1 MILGYHYHVPVLKK
15 SNQIF
20 VPSYIGVF
28 LNALADQVGEL
39 RLFLH
44 EEPNSNAIGYD
55 YQIKKSNITFCSM
68 GIKSPAWDRLL
79 FPTKYLSKIEDQ
91 VSSCDVFLLR
101 APSPLVPSFYNYFE
115 KKTNVALLLVGD
127 YADGAKHLVQP
138 WYRLFAIS
146 FLLKRNDKQLRKVLS
161 KAKVFV
167 NSLALNEKYKSI
179 NPRIDLIITSSL
191 TLNDFYVRENT
202 CLGDEV
208 KLLYTGRLDLAKGL
222 KELIEAATRLNQKNM
237 DTSVHFVA
245 WEDNHQK
252 PVEQTLKE
260 FASQNGIEKK
270 VFFHGKKA
278 VGKDLNSLYRM
289 ADIYVIPSYHEG
301 FPRTIWEAMANSLP
315 VIATPVGGIPHLLS
329 HGKELLFAEVAN
341 SIDLSQKIEEMIN
354 NPGLREKLI
363 QNARERAK
371 ESALEIQVEKLIQN
385 MSKHFNLKQSQA

>member
-1 MILGYHYHVPVLKK
+1 MILGYHYHVPILKK
-15 SNQIF
+15 NDQIF

-28 LNALADQVGEL
+28 LIALADQFSEL

-55 YQIKKSNITFCSM
+55 FQLKKSNITFFSM
-68 GIKSPAWDRLL
+68 GVKSPAWNRLL
-79 FPTKYLSKIEDQ
+79 FPTKYLSKIEEK
-91 VSSCDVFLLR
+91 VASCDVFFLR
-101 APSPLVPSFYNYFE
+101 APSPLVPALYNYFE
-115 KKTNVALLLVGD
+115 KKTNVVLLVVGD
-127 YADGAKHLVQP
+127 YADGARYLVQP

-146 FLLKRNDKQLRKVLS
+146 YLLKRNDKQLKQVLS

-167 NSLALNEKYKSI
+167 NSLALKEKYKNI
-179 NPRIDLIITSSL
+179 NPQIDLFTTSSL
-191 TLNDFYVRENT
+191 TLNDFYLRENT

-222 KELIEAATRLNQKNM
+222 KELIEAASMLNKNNRNI
-237 DTSVHFVA
+237 SVHFVA
-245 WEDNHQK
+245 WEDNPVK
-252 PVEQTLKE
+252 PVEQTLKD
-260 FASQNGIEKK
+260 FAKQNSMEKK

-278 VGKDLNSLYRM
+278 VGKELNSMYRM

-315 VIATPVGGIPHLLS
+315 VISTPVGGIPHLLT

-341 SIDLSQKIEEMIN
+341 STDLSQKIEMMISE
-354 NPGLREKLI
+354 PDQRMKFI

-371 ESALEIQVEKLIQN
+371 ESALEVQVEKLIQN
-385 MSKHFNLKQSQA
+385 LSNYFSLEKSYA

>member
-15 SNQIF
+15 NSQIF

-79 FPTKYLSKIEDQ
+79 FPSKYLKKIEEQ
-91 VSSCDVFLLR
+91 VLNCDVFLIR
-101 APSPLVPSFYNYFE
+101 APSPLAPSLCEYFMN
-115 KKTNVALLLVGD
+115 KTHIALLLVGD
-127 YADGAKHLVQP
+127 YADGVKHLVQP
-138 WYRLFAIS
+138 WYRLIAIS
-146 FLLKRNDKQLRKVLS
+146 YLLKRNDRQLREVLS
-161 KAKVFV
+161 KVKVFV
-167 NSLALNEKYKSI
+167 NSLALRDKYISI
-179 NPRIDLIITSSL
+179 NPQIDLITTSSL
-191 TLNDFYVRENT
+191 TLNDFYLRENT

-222 KELIEAATRLNQKNM
+222 KELIQAASILNQKKM

-245 WEDNHQK
+245 WEDNPQK

-260 FASQNGIEKK
+260 FAIQNGMEEK

-278 VGKDLNSLYRM
+278 VGKDLNSMYRM

-315 VIATPVGGIPHLLS
+315 VVATPVGGIPHLLS

-354 NPGLREKLI
+354 KPELRVKLI

-371 ESALEIQVEKLIQN
+371 ESALEVQVEKLIQN
-385 MSKHFNLKQSQA
+385 MSKHFNIEQSQA